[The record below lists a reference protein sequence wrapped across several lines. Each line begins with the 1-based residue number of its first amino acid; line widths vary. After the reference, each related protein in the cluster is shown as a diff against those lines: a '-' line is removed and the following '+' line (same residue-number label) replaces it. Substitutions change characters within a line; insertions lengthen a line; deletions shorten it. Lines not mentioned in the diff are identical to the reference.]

1 MIASGALMERKVG
14 RVRVI
19 GTCYADPTV
28 LILACPCIEDV
39 SSLRRLLGEPVDRG
53 FSLYGVVIK

>member
-28 LILACPCIEDV
+28 FDLSFFYMGQFGACQ
-39 SSLRRLLGEPVDRG
+39 RARA
-53 FSLYGVVIK
+53 